1 MRSNRLKDSL
11 GFGSSGKGMRFS
23 IGCLRPTRI
32 GKYAVATV
40 HQEGPPGRT
49 PRSLIKNDSGFPNA
63 LEALK
68 SLRLSSGYQS
78 RDGMAQGFWFP
89 SAGFLLIFFFNFL
102 VGVWGCWFLS
112 IDGT

>member
-1 MRSNRLKDSL
+1 
-11 GFGSSGKGMRFS
+11 
-23 IGCLRPTRI
+23 
-32 GKYAVATV
+32 
-40 HQEGPPGRT
+40 
-49 PRSLIKNDSGFPNA
+49 